1 MPLARL
7 KESELMGGYCTVE
20 VRLHTSSQVVL
31 WAVETQYK
39 QAAQSNEVVANT
51 TASSNEEEREAQR
64 KLEELGSRIIRKFS
78 QQFRGDLK
86 EFFAAQGKEIKR
98 MTLR

>member
-1 MPLARL
+1 MSNATPAFSKR
-7 KESELMGGYCTVE
+7 
-20 VRLHTSSQVVL
+20 RASSGASF
-31 WAVETQYK
+31 WIHVETQYK